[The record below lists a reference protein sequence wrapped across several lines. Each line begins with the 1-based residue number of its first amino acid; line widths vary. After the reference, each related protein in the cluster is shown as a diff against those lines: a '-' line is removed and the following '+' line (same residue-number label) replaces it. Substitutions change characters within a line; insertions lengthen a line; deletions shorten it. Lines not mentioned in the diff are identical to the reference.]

1 MTGKS
6 VINGGAV
13 VIAGGIITII
23 SCALG
28 IIGTIFKLRILLVI
42 VSISTNSKEASPY

>member
-23 SCALG
+23 GCALG
-28 IIGTIFKLRILLVI
+28 IIGTIFKLRVLLVI
-42 VSISTNSKEASPY
+42 VSTGY